1 MRSYCPKAVPGG
13 SLLPAPGVRYIE
25 FMFRIPAI
33 ALLTLFLLGCPGP
46 EMPAGGIEAAP
57 HALDNQAPERTE
69 LGEAQVLGILE
80 LKGGHRWF
88 GGLSGMSMDGD
99 WIIAVNDSGHWVR
112 FRLHSDA
119 DGKPLAVSDL
129 HVAPLG
135 GLDGSK
141 HDGDA
146 EELVAISDG
155 WLVSFERRHRVLRY
169 GPDLSGEPVS
179 LDIPAAIA
187 GLPDNGGIE
196 SLALL
201 ADGRLFMVAEEGERD
216 GLLPAWIGHPGA
228 WEALSYQFRIPYRP
242 TGMAALPGGGALAV
256 ERRFSV
262 LGGLGARLVHIAP
275 EDLQPGA
282 IIRPREIFS
291 LGSPLLVDNYEAVA
305 VRRRADGRMIATLL
319 SDDNFNPLQ
328 STLLMVVLLPEDF

>member
-1 MRSYCPKAVPGG
+1 
-13 SLLPAPGVRYIE
+13 
-25 FMFRIPAI
+25 MFRVPAI
-33 ALLTLFLLGCPGP
+33 ALLTLFLHGCPGP
-46 EMPAGGIEAAP
+46 EMPPGAIEAA
-57 HALDNQAPERTE
+57 ARSLDSRDPERTE
-69 LGEAQVLGILE
+69 LGEAEVLGILE

-99 WIIAVNDSGHWVR
+99 WIVAVNDSGHWMR

-119 DGKPLAVSDL
+119 DGRPLAVSDL

-141 HDGDA
+141 RDGDA
-146 EELVAISDG
+146 EELVAVLDG
-155 WLVSFERRHRVLRY
+155 WLVSFERRHRILRY

-179 LDIPAAIA
+179 LDLPAAIA

-216 GLLPAWIGHPGA
+216 GLLPAWIGGPGA
-228 WEALSYQFRIPYRP
+228 WETLSYQRHAPFRP
-242 TGMAALPGGGALAV
+242 TGAAALPGGGLLV
-256 ERRFSV
+256 IERRFSV
-262 LGGLGARLVHIAP
+262 LGGLGARLVRIAP
-275 EDLQPGA
+275 EELEPGA

-291 LGSPLLVDNYEAVA
+291 LGSPMLVDNYEAVA
-305 VRRRADGRMIATLL
+305 VRRRADGRMVATLL

-328 STLLMVVLLPEDF
+328 STLLMVVLLPDYD